1 MLERQTAR
9 SSASA
14 APATTSSA
22 SRATTTGPTA
32 PPMLDAPASAE
43 ADLWGHGAAETAA
56 RTESGRV
63 SSASARTSSGMG
75 TATLRLGAQGSTVRA
90 LQTAL
95 NRYGATLRVDGD
107 FGNATHRA
115 VVAFQRANPP
125 LTQDGVVGPI
135 TRGVL
140 QGGRARSV
148 TGAPASAAPTTGAPA
163 AGPAAGS
170 GLGTATLRQGARGE
184 AVKALQRLLNTHGAR
199 LGVDGDFGAVTH
211 RAVVAFQAANGLT
224 QDGVVG
230 AITRGVLSSGT
241 ARSVSAGP
249 SAAPATPAGAAA
261 PPNVL
266 SALGWARSQVNAPYY
281 GGSSPFRDGARP
293 GDGKT
298 YQMTGQS
305 AYVSQLGVIG
315 YDCSGFVTAVM
326 RQAGVELGPQSS
338 GNLRRSLPAVNK
350 SALLPGDL
358 LVKDGHVAIY
368 LGEGQMIESIPK
380 GVSISSATKYI
391 SDAAYEGRRP
401 W

>member
-1 MLERQTAR
+1 
-9 SSASA
+9 
-14 APATTSSA
+14 
-22 SRATTTGPTA
+22 
-32 PPMLDAPASAE
+32 
-43 ADLWGHGAAETAA
+43 
-56 RTESGRV
+56 
-63 SSASARTSSGMG
+63 
-75 TATLRLGAQGSTVRA
+75 
-90 LQTAL
+90 
-95 NRYGATLRVDGD
+95 
-107 FGNATHRA
+107 
-115 VVAFQRANPP
+115 
-125 LTQDGVVGPI
+125 
-135 TRGVL
+135 
-140 QGGRARSV
+140 
-148 TGAPASAAPTTGAPA
+148 
-163 AGPAAGS
+163 
-170 GLGTATLRQGARGE
+170 
-184 AVKALQRLLNTHGAR
+184 
-199 LGVDGDFGAVTH
+199 

>member
-1 MLERQTAR
+1 
-9 SSASA
+9 
-14 APATTSSA
+14 
-22 SRATTTGPTA
+22 
-32 PPMLDAPASAE
+32 
-43 ADLWGHGAAETAA
+43 
-56 RTESGRV
+56 
-63 SSASARTSSGMG
+63 MG
-75 TATLRLGAQGSTVRA
+75 TTTLRLGAKGSAVRA
-90 LQTAL
+90 LQTTL

-107 FGNATHRA
+107 FGNVTHRA

-140 QGGRARSV
+140 LSGRARSV
-148 TGAPASAAPTTGAPA
+148 TSAPASAAPTTGAPA

-184 AVKALQRLLNTHGAR
+184 AVKALQRLLNTYGAR

-211 RAVVAFQAANGLT
+211 RAVVAFQAANGLD

-230 AITRGVLSSGT
+230 AITRGVLLSGS
-241 ARSVSAGP
+241 ARSVS
-249 SAAPATPAGAAA
+249 SAPTTTPAPTTAGSA

-266 SALGWARSQVNAPYY
+266 SALGWARTQVGAPYY

-338 GNLRRSLPAVNK
+338 GNLRRSLPAVAKN
-350 SALLPGDL
+350 SLLPGDL

-368 LGEGQMIESIPK
+368 LGGGQLIESVPR
-380 GVSISSATKYI
+380 GVSIGSANKYI